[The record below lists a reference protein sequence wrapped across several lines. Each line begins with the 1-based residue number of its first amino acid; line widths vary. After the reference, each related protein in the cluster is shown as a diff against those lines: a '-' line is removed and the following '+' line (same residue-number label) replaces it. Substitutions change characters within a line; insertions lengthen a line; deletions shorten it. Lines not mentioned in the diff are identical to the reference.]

1 VYQRARQIDYSIC
14 SLILDTVKMPHVEE
28 CGYSMT
34 YESVRIALVQAIEAE
49 MMGPGSEC
57 PMGFLDPMVAEHEL
71 ISESPLQ
78 RYSVGLLYEQGTL
91 RDPEDESAEG
101 RSADERAE
109 IDELLDI
116 ATTTAN
122 QYYPSSV
129 GMSFYASG
137 RNPAMSVQVA
147 AARYR
152 RVDVHE
158 CVIPVGD
165 VPEEIRNNPLVGE
178 YLALENGSV
187 GLRVE
192 LSRSVRDELAQLEGA
207 SQTWKGAVYDLYNLQ
222 TNGWRRIPLRVET
235 VLQAPPCDTAQ
246 PTRESVDICDG
257 LKFLQDILEKRS
269 AFPRMGSVN
278 NR

>member
-109 IDELLDI
+109 IDELPHILCH
-116 ATTTAN
+116 
-122 QYYPSSV
+122 
-129 GMSFYASG
+129 
-137 RNPAMSVQVA
+137 RC
-147 AARYR
+147 
-152 RVDVHE
+152 E
-158 CVIPVGD
+158 
-165 VPEEIRNNPLVGE
+165 
-178 YLALENGSV
+178 GSV
-187 GLRVE
+187 GQSAVPRRCLRRPC
-192 LSRSVRDELAQLEGA
+192 SFPFCA
-207 SQTWKGAVYDLYNLQ
+207 
-222 TNGWRRIPLRVET
+222 RV
-235 VLQAPPCDTAQ
+235 
-246 PTRESVDICDG
+246 
-257 LKFLQDILEKRS
+257 
-269 AFPRMGSVN
+269 
-278 NR
+278 

>member
-1 VYQRARQIDYSIC
+1 MLNSRLFVGYHIERLVYQRARQIDYSIC

-187 GLRVE
+187 GLR
-192 LSRSVRDELAQLEGA
+192 LEGRC
-207 SQTWKGAVYDLYNLQ
+207 V
-222 TNGWRRIPLRVET
+222 
-235 VLQAPPCDTAQ
+235 
-246 PTRESVDICDG
+246 
-257 LKFLQDILEKRS
+257 
-269 AFPRMGSVN
+269 
-278 NR
+278 

>member
-129 GMSFYASG
+129 GMSFYAERGTPARLSG
-137 RNPAMSVQVA
+137 RRSRVQWPFCHIDHAGYRLASLLCHRLPSPA
-147 AARYR
+147 
-152 RVDVHE
+152 
-158 CVIPVGD
+158 
-165 VPEEIRNNPLVGE
+165 
-178 YLALENGSV
+178 
-187 GLRVE
+187 
-192 LSRSVRDELAQLEGA
+192 VRC
-207 SQTWKGAVYDLYNLQ
+207 S
-222 TNGWRRIPLRVET
+222 
-235 VLQAPPCDTAQ
+235 
-246 PTRESVDICDG
+246 
-257 LKFLQDILEKRS
+257 
-269 AFPRMGSVN
+269 
-278 NR
+278 